1 MSRQLFRATVSW
13 SVRKRLSKTCCF
25 KWISLQESDRMFLLV
40 GCFCL
45 ALSKTALCFLA
56 EKSKVH
62 CLSPGVLNTLQI
74 SLLES
79 HYKRE
84 GRRKNRKM
92 SLSLFVINVFAQTF
106 WHVKSEREC
115 MGGQNRA
122 TTGALL
128 SICFAV
134 VHLLVCYC
142 LFVSG
147 VIC

>member
-1 MSRQLFRATVSW
+1 MSQQVFRATVCW
-13 SVRKRLSKTCCF
+13 SVKKRSSKTCCF

-74 SLLES
+74 SLLET

-84 GRRKNRKM
+84 GRRKNRKNV
-92 SLSLFVINVFAQTF
+92 SLFAIAVFAQTS

-122 TTGALL
+122 TTGASL
-128 SICFAV
+128 SICFAA